1 MRSAGPRPATGRII
15 AIAVGIAVAAGVVW
29 FSTLEPSNE
38 RVWAPE
44 HGVLPAVRFA
54 GDSVFVRAVR
64 NFAHTGEG
72 EFTPA
77 FEDRAYDLGR
87 LETVWF
93 IVTPFST
100 TWRGPAHTF
109 VSFGFAD
116 SQFVAVSVEA
126 RREPPEH
133 YAVLTG
139 LFKRFELIYVIG
151 DERDLIGSRAVHGG
165 GYDVYV
171 YPVRASREK
180 IRALFVDMMRRADAL
195 REAPEFYN
203 TVTNNCTSNVVAHV
217 NRITPRK
224 VPTGPKTV
232 FPGYADEVAHSLGL
246 IDQAIPIAE
255 ARRRYRV
262 NERARRFA
270 DDPDF
275 SLRIREV
282 DEAASSS
289 AQAP

>member
-1 MRSAGPRPATGRII
+1 MLLTRTRRLALA
-15 AIAVGIAVAAGVVW
+15 AVIPLALVGACLSIR
-29 FSTLEPSNE
+29 PSND
-38 RVWAPE
+38 RAWSPDQA
-44 HGVLPAVRFA
+44 VLPYAEIDGHVARVHNIRNNRYESPHRYAVRYYDRTFDL
-54 GDSVFVRAVR
+54 DSLESAWFVV
-64 NFAHTGEG
+64 E
-72 EFTPA
+72 
-77 FEDRAYDLGR
+77 
-87 LETVWF
+87 
-93 IVTPFST
+93 PFSGVP
-100 TWRGPAHTF
+100 GPAHTF

-282 DEAASSS
+282 DDAASSS